1 MAMFTEKGQGPLDSE
16 AGLSIIGTGMRVV
29 GDITAD
35 GVVKIEG
42 TVVGTVRA
50 GRQVLVGKGGEVEG
64 DVISREA
71 IIGGEVRGSIRADE
85 RIEIQ
90 STSVV
95 HGELVALVW
104 YLDGYLRVAA
114 VPDAPPAVNGLQVAN
129 AGAVSRVAA
138 AVDLC
143 EATVRMAAEQGA
155 DFLLVHHGLFWR
167 GLEPLT
173 GRAYRRVAELIAKNI
188 ALYSAHL
195 PLDLHPEVGNN
206 AVLARQLG
214 VSLRGEFGEEYGVRI
229 GRWGEIEVPRHTLER
244 QLAAIKIGRAHV

>member
-95 HGELVALVW
+95 HGDVVAKRLLVQE
-104 YLDGYLRVAA
+104 GGEI
-114 VPDAPPAVNGLQVAN
+114 NGV
-129 AGAVSRVAA
+129 
-138 AVDLC
+138 
-143 EATVRMAAEQGA
+143 VRMGEAARSEEHTSELQSQSNLVCR
-155 DFLLVHHGLFWR
+155 LL
-167 GLEPLT
+167 LEKK
-173 GRAYRRVAELIAKNI
+173 KNK
-188 ALYSAHL
+188 ST
-195 PLDLHPEVGNN
+195 
-206 AVLARQLG
+206 AVCVKSRD
-214 VSLRGEFGEEYGVRI
+214 
-229 GRWGEIEVPRHTLER
+229 W
-244 QLAAIKIGRAHV
+244 